1 MSNIYGNPNGAPV
14 GQSSTSTNLHAYPPP
29 ASGMD
34 KRQIGPVTTA
44 ASGGVAVAGI
54 LTWLI
59 EEFTNVDV
67 PDQVQTYMGIVLVI
81 LAGWAIKPRGKRVA
95 E

>member
-1 MSNIYGNPNGAPV
+1 METV
-14 GQSSTSTNLHAYPPP
+14 
-29 ASGMD
+29 D

-54 LTWLI
+54 LTWVI
-59 EEFTNVDV
+59 ETVAHVDV
-67 PDQVQTYMGIVLVI
+67 PDSVQTYLGIVFAI
-81 LAGWAIKPRGKRVA
+81 LAGLAVKPRGKRVA

>member
-1 MSNIYGNPNGAPV
+1 MESV
-14 GQSSTSTNLHAYPPP
+14 
-29 ASGMD
+29 D

-54 LTWLI
+54 LVWLI
-59 EEFTNVDV
+59 ETFAKVDV
-67 PDQVQTYMGIVLVI
+67 PDSVQTYLGIILAI
-81 LAGWAIKPRGKRVA
+81 LAGLAVKPRGKRVA